1 MPVVSRFYGIVISMY
16 FQQSEHNPPH
26 IHAIYG
32 EEVGV
37 IAIESSELL
46 NGSLPPK
53 ALSMTQEWIQI
64 NKTTL
69 LKMWNT
75 QKFTPIPPL
84 Q

>member
-1 MPVVSRFYGIVISMY
+1 MIV
-16 FQQSEHNPPH
+16 
-26 IHAIYG
+26 
-32 EEVGV
+32 
-37 IAIESSELL
+37 IESSELL

-64 NKTTL
+64 NKSTL

-75 QKFTPIPPL
+75 QNFTPIPPL